1 MKILVVGDSFV
12 PVPVFERGLAALR
25 GKHEL
30 EYLQLDES
38 KEMVPVTPSE
48 CSIREY
54 LGTPP
59 QIAARVHDAEILVVH
74 GAPVTEDVIAAAP
87 KLRLICCARGG
98 PVNVDAAAASARQ
111 IPLVNTPG
119 KNAESVADQALA
131 FMVMLARGFPK
142 AQRFLIDGGVLGES
156 AFEGARFLGYD
167 LGGHVLGLVGF
178 GNVGSRV
185 HRRALAFG
193 MRLVV
198 YDPFVHI
205 GNLASTVQVSTLE
218 DLLPQSDFVSLH
230 VRATAETENLFG
242 SEQFAAMKRSSYF
255 LNTAR
260 ESLVDEEALDAA
272 LTSGHLAGAAL
283 DVVRPRT
290 PQTGPHPL
298 LRHENVVITPHIG
311 GATHE
316 TLLRG
321 VTMVADEIQRFA
333 AGEPLHAV
341 VNRADFGVSAKSAVS
356 RGGAVDA

>member
-12 PVPVFERGLAALR
+12 PVPVFELGLAALQ
-25 GKHEL
+25 GAHQL

-38 KEMVPVTPSE
+38 QELMPISASE
-48 CSIREY
+48 GSIREY
-54 LGTPP
+54 LGTPA
-59 QIAARVHDAEILVVH
+59 QIAARVRGAEILIVH
-74 GAPVTEDVIAAAP
+74 GAPVTDEVLAAAP
-87 KLRLICCARGG
+87 NLRLICCARGG
-98 PVNVDAAAASARQ
+98 PVNVDVAAVSARQ

-131 FMVMLARGFPK
+131 FMIMLARGFPK
-142 AQRFLIDGGVLGES
+142 AQRFLIEGGTLGES
-156 AFEGARFLGYD
+156 AFEGARFLGHD

-198 YDPFVHI
+198 YDPYVRVDE
-205 GNLASTVQVSTLE
+205 LSSTEQVSTLAE
-218 DLLPQSDFVSLH
+218 LLAKSDFVSLH
-230 VRATAETENLFG
+230 VRATAETQNFFG
-242 SEQFAAMKRSSYF
+242 ASQFNAMKPASYF

-260 ESLVDEEALDAA
+260 ESLIDEEALDAA
-272 LTSGHLAGAAL
+272 LASGHLAGAAL
-283 DVVRPRT
+283 DVVRPRS
-290 PQTGPHPL
+290 QDGPHPL

-333 AGEPLHAV
+333 AGEPLRAV
-341 VNRADFGVSAKSAVS
+341 VNRAEVEA
-356 RGGAVDA
+356 

>member
-12 PVPVFERGLAALR
+12 PVPVFERGLATLQST
-25 GKHEL
+25 HQL

-38 KEMVPVTPSE
+38 QELVPNSASE
-48 CSIREY
+48 RSIREY
-54 LGTPP
+54 LGTPA
-59 QIAARVHDAEILVVH
+59 QVAERAGGADILVVH
-74 GAPVTEDVIAAAP
+74 GAPVTDEVLAAAP
-87 KLRLICCARGG
+87 SMRLICCARGG
-98 PVNVDAAAASARQ
+98 PVNVDVAAASARQ

-131 FMVMLARGFPK
+131 FMIMLARGFPK
-142 AQRFLIDGGVLGES
+142 AQRFLIEGGTLGES
-156 AFEGARFLGYD
+156 AFEGARFLGHD

-198 YDPFVHI
+198 YDPYVRV
-205 GNLASTVQVSTLE
+205 GELASTEQVSTLDE
-218 DLLPQSDFVSLH
+218 LLAKSDFVSLH
-230 VRATAETENLFG
+230 VRATPETQDFFG
-242 SEQFAAMKRSSYF
+242 ASQFNAMKPGSFF

-272 LTSGHLAGAAL
+272 LASGHLAGAAL
-283 DVVRPRT
+283 DVVRPRSQ
-290 PQTGPHPL
+290 PGPHPL

-321 VTMVADEIQRFA
+321 VTMVADEIQRFV
-333 AGEPLHAV
+333 AGEPLRAV
-341 VNRADFGVSAKSAVS
+341 VNRAAVK
-356 RGGAVDA
+356 A